1 MSKESEEEKHAVF
14 VTPPYC
20 KTKCKDTGLVFE
32 EDEIP
37 LSTLEIS
44 DPGHVLRLCENLT
57 DRSTNRLEL
66 KINRYLKLETLS
78 EMVFMINLLTVSEEA
93 VINVLYDK
101 ILDSPKR
108 TPLADDTIG
117 NIIKYKDE
125 CLICAETLDPKIQG
139 LIDEVIP
146 KGSGDLTIVPIV
158 AKEQRTN
165 VPNRYAMC
173 PVYLI
178 CFLNSRKDT
187 HYISSLVNETFR
199 YCLAILLNT
208 RECEEERR
216 LKQQCQSLLTVAR
229 KLFSHLGDLS
239 DLLKEI
245 MSEARRLTNAE
256 RCSLFLLDPDHM
268 HLVAK
273 VFDGVSSAE
282 KSQEVRIAKDQ
293 GIAALGRLLT
303 NVFLP
308 GNGPVLNGYPCRR
321 FIYFTEMI
329 PLSIL
334 KLQNLA
340 SFKTS
345 VQRAAMQQT
354 CCRQRRSLY

>member
-1 MSKESEEEKHAVF
+1 MVSPKIR
-14 VTPPYC
+14 
-20 KTKCKDTGLVFE
+20 
-32 EDEIP
+32 IP
-37 LSTLEIS
+37 L
-44 DPGHVLRLCENLT
+44 LT
-57 DRSTNRLEL
+57 P
-66 KINRYLKLETLS
+66 
-78 EMVFMINLLTVSEEA
+78 FFQ
-93 VINVLYDK
+93 
-101 ILDSPKR
+101 
-108 TPLADDTIG
+108 
-117 NIIKYKDE
+117 II
-125 CLICAETLDPKIQG
+125 
-139 LIDEVIP
+139 
-146 KGSGDLTIVPIV
+146 
-158 AKEQRTN
+158 
-165 VPNRYAMC
+165 
-173 PVYLI
+173 
-178 CFLNSRKDT
+178 
-187 HYISSLVNETFR
+187 R